1 MLKFT
6 VKELESILGKSNA
19 TIRKAVKQLSKEEVT
34 EKEVPIKDGVTKLS
48 LAVTESGMEK
58 LKEKYGITDNKVS
71 KEDKNLLGEL
81 KLELQGDFLGTK
93 CDFYKDQDNNIYM
106 TRKQIAEALEYSE
119 GEKAIKQI
127 HQRNDDLESMSVEI
141 SEFLKGGCQSDPHL
155 SNISGG
161 LQKNTLLYNE
171 DGVYEIT
178 FLSRQPKASDFREWV
193 RERIKEIRKFG
204 FTTQTNKDGSHNI
217 EVMTSFL
224 FGEEETA
231 GTLAFKK
238 LAHDK
243 IELMEQ
249 VGKQKDLISA
259 LEPKAEIADLLISS
273 KDNIDVNAM
282 SKLLSKNGIDMGH
295 RRLLKW
301 LRDNEMIMYAKVRE
315 FKYNIPTQRAIN
327 SGLLK
332 LKENVFVDTL
342 GEKRVSLKTLVTPKG
357 QKWLLNKFGLIEEK

>member
-19 TIRKAVKQLSKEEVT
+19 TIRKKIKQLPKEEIT

-58 LKEKYGITDNKVS
+58 LKEKYGITDTKVS
-71 KEDKNLLGEL
+71 EEDKNLLGEL
-81 KLELQGDFLGTK
+81 KLELQGNFLGTK

-106 TRKQIAEALEYSE
+106 TRKQIAEALEYAE
-119 GEKAIKQI
+119 EKAIKQI
-127 HQRNDDLESMSVEI
+127 HKRNKQLESMSVEI
-141 SEFLKGGCQSDPHL
+141 SQFNMGGHFDP
-155 SNISGG
+155 SSTN
-161 LQKNTLLYNE
+161 QVDKPTYQTLLYNE

-204 FTTQTNKDGSHNI
+204 FTTQTNEDGSHNI
-217 EVMTSFL
+217 EVMTNFL

-295 RRLLKW
+295 KRLLKW
-301 LRDNEMIMYAKVRE
+301 LRDNEMVMYAKVRE

-332 LKENVFVDTL
+332 LKENVFVDTV

-357 QKWLLNKFGLIEEK
+357 QKWLLNKFGLIEEE